1 MFTLNPSPMSYR
13 TELRSLDSLASHL
26 PFALDETERV
36 NEAYCR
42 YVAQPGPSDS
52 RLVDLWTYCYI
63 RRYFLIKFL
72 RETAFRSSE
81 LEQVVERTYRKVESR
96 RHQLEQLDKYAQWV
110 SVICRN
116 TYVNFVSRRRAV
128 DSLESVPH
136 PAVEMPEIE
145 LDVDAGAVFLAL
157 TAAIAQLPAFLQ
169 STARMR
175 YVENLSYEE
184 IARITGKRVPTI
196 RSYTH
201 KICARF
207 RKDSGLSAWADRYL

>member
-1 MFTLNPSPMSYR
+1 MSYR
-13 TELRSLDSLASHL
+13 TELRSLDTLASHL

-36 NEAYCR
+36 NETYCR
-42 YVAQPGPSDS
+42 YVAKPGPSDA

-96 RHQLEQLDKYAQWV
+96 RHQLERLDKYAQWV

-116 TYVNFVSRRRAV
+116 TFVNFVSRRRTLAQL
-128 DSLESVPH
+128 DAVPH
-136 PAVEMPEIE
+136 PSVEMPDIE

-157 TAAIAQLPAFLQ
+157 TAAIGDLPGFLQ
-169 STARMR
+169 PTARMR

-196 RSYTH
+196 RSYIH

-207 RKDSGLSAWADRYL
+207 RKDSGLAAWADRYL